1 MTLAGIVEYQISPRG
16 GERYPGPR
24 AVWPVRLPD
33 HFTEPLPRT
42 YRYFRMTLWSVH
54 DSFVR
59 IRTSQGKERDMA
71 QVDGSRVVAQG
82 LKEEGVE
89 TMFYIMGGPN
99 FDLSIHADRLGIR
112 LIDVRHEQAAAM
124 MAHAYSRVTR
134 KTGVCMGA
142 GGPGALNLLTGIA
155 NAHLD
160 ACPVLALGGASS
172 FNLYELGDF
181 QELDQVAIFKPV
193 CKWTARIYEAR
204 RAKEYVHFA
213 MVRAR
218 HGKPGPVYLD
228 MPGNMLYEKVD
239 EARVVPRPVLKET
252 SLPSPDSRSIER
264 AVELLR
270 NARKPILLTGSGIFW
285 SGAGEEMRRFVE
297 TTGIPFFTSPQG
309 RGMVPDDH
317 PLCLLGAR
325 SYAFR
330 EADLVLVVGTRLNF
344 IIGQGRPPRFSADAK
359 FIHVDVDGEEIGRVR
374 TVELGIVGDARA
386 VLEQLIVA
394 AHGRLWFGNDSPWV
408 QELAARDRQ
417 SRDKTAPLLNSD
429 QVPVHPFRLC
439 REIRDFIPRNAILA
453 VDGHEIMNMSRQA
466 IPSFTPG
473 ARLNPGPN
481 GCMGVGLPFGLGAKA
496 AAPER
501 TVVVLNG
508 DGSLGLNLMELDT
521 AVRHGLPVLVV
532 VSNNAGW
539 TARPKGDLH
548 LPGRELGQVRY
559 DLIAQ
564 GFGAY
569 GEFVEDPHAIR
580 PVLERGLK
588 EVEKGRPALINVVTE
603 PTAMAQT
610 VQFASYGG

>member
-1 MTLAGIVEYQISPRG
+1 
-16 GERYPGPR
+16 
-24 AVWPVRLPD
+24 
-33 HFTEPLPRT
+33 
-42 YRYFRMTLWSVH
+42 
-54 DSFVR
+54 
-59 IRTSQGKERDMA
+59 MA
-71 QVDGSRVVAQG
+71 QVDGSQLIAEG

-155 NAHLD
+155 NAYLD

-228 MPGNMLYEKVD
+228 MPGNMLYEKVE
-239 EARVVPRPVLKET
+239 EARVVPRPALKEM
-252 SLPSPDSRSIER
+252 SVPGPDSRSIER

-285 SGAGEEMRRFVE
+285 SGAGDEMRRFVE

-325 SYAFR
+325 SHAFR
-330 EADLVLVVGTRLNF
+330 KADVVLVVGTRFNF
-344 IIGQGRPPRFSADAK
+344 IIGQGRPPRFSGDAK
-359 FIHVDVDGEEIGRVR
+359 FIQVDVDSEEIGRVQ
-374 TVELGIVGDARA
+374 TVEVGIVGDAKA
-386 VLEQLIVA
+386 VFEQLTVA
-394 AHGRLWFGNDSPWV
+394 AHGRVSFGSDSPWV

-439 REIRDFIPRNAILA
+439 REIRDFIPRDAILA

-539 TARPKGDLH
+539 TARPKGNLR
-548 LPGRELGQVRY
+548 LPGRELGYVRY

-569 GEFVEDPHAIR
+569 GEFVEDPRAIR
-580 PVLERGLK
+580 PALERGLK

>member
-1 MTLAGIVEYQISPRG
+1 
-16 GERYPGPR
+16 
-24 AVWPVRLPD
+24 
-33 HFTEPLPRT
+33 
-42 YRYFRMTLWSVH
+42 
-54 DSFVR
+54 
-59 IRTSQGKERDMA
+59 MA
-71 QVDGSRVVAQG
+71 QVDGSRLVAEG

-89 TMFYIMGGPN
+89 TIFFIMGGPN

-155 NAHLD
+155 NAYLD

-239 EARVVPRPVLKET
+239 ESRVVPRPALKEM
-252 SLPSPDSRSIER
+252 SLPTPDSRSIER
-264 AVELLR
+264 ALELLR

-297 TTGIPFFTSPQG
+297 ATGIPFFTSPQG
-309 RGMVPDDH
+309 RGIIPEDH
-317 PLCLLGAR
+317 PLCFLGAR

-330 EADLVLVVGTRLNF
+330 EADVVLVVGTRFNF

-359 FIHVDVDGEEIGRVR
+359 FIQADLDSEEIGRVR
-374 TVELGIVGDARA
+374 TVEVGIVGDAKA
-386 VLEQLIVA
+386 VLEQLTAV
-394 AHGRLWFGNDSPWV
+394 AHGRAKFGSDSPWV
-408 QELAARDRQ
+408 QELVARDRQ

-439 REIRDFIPRNAILA
+439 REIRDLIPRTAILA

-521 AVRHGLPVLVV
+521 AVRHGLPLLVV

-539 TARPKGDLH
+539 TARPKGDIR
-548 LPGRELGQVRY
+548 LPGRELGHVRY

-564 GFGAY
+564 AFGAY
-569 GEFVEDPHAIR
+569 GEFVDDPRAIR
-580 PVLERGLK
+580 PALEQGLK
-588 EVEKGRPALINVVTE
+588 EVEKGRSALINVVTE

>member
-1 MTLAGIVEYQISPRG
+1 
-16 GERYPGPR
+16 
-24 AVWPVRLPD
+24 
-33 HFTEPLPRT
+33 
-42 YRYFRMTLWSVH
+42 
-54 DSFVR
+54 
-59 IRTSQGKERDMA
+59 
-71 QVDGSRVVAQG
+71 
-82 LKEEGVE
+82 
-89 TMFYIMGGPN
+89 
-99 FDLSIHADRLGIR
+99 
-112 LIDVRHEQAAAM
+112 
-124 MAHAYSRVTR
+124 
-134 KTGVCMGA
+134 
-142 GGPGALNLLTGIA
+142 
-155 NAHLD
+155 
-160 ACPVLALGGASS
+160 
-172 FNLYELGDF
+172 
-181 QELDQVAIFKPV
+181 
-193 CKWTARIYEAR
+193 
-204 RAKEYVHFA
+204 

-239 EARVVPRPVLKET
+239 ESRVVPRPSLKEL

-270 NARKPILLTGSGIFW
+270 NAWKPILLTGSGIFW
-285 SGAGEEMRRFVE
+285 SGAGDEMRRFVE
-297 TTGIPFFTSPQG
+297 ATGIPFFTSPQG

-330 EADLVLVVGTRLNF
+330 EADVVLVVGTRFNF

-359 FIHVDVDGEEIGRVR
+359 FIQVDVDSEEIGRIR
-374 TVELGIVGDARA
+374 TVELGIVGDAKT
-386 VLEQLIVA
+386 VLEQLTVA
-394 AHGRLWFGNDSPWV
+394 AHGRVGFGSDSPWV

-417 SRDKTAPLLNSD
+417 SRDKTAPLLASD

-439 REIRDFIPRNAILA
+439 REIRDFIPRDAILA

-521 AVRHGLPVLVV
+521 AVRQGLPVLVV

-539 TARPKGDLH
+539 TARPKGDLR
-548 LPGRELGQVRY
+548 LPGRELGHVRY

-569 GEFVEDPHAIR
+569 GELVEDPRAIR
-580 PVLERGLK
+580 PALERGMR

>member
-1 MTLAGIVEYQISPRG
+1 MT
-16 GERYPGPR
+16 
-24 AVWPVRLPD
+24 
-33 HFTEPLPRT
+33 
-42 YRYFRMTLWSVH
+42 
-54 DSFVR
+54 
-59 IRTSQGKERDMA
+59 
-71 QVDGSRVVAQG
+71 QVDGSRLIAEG
-82 LKEEGVE
+82 LKEEGVD
-89 TMFYIMGGPN
+89 TLFFIMGGPT
-99 FDLSIHADRLGIR
+99 FDLSIHLDRLGIR

-124 MAHAYSRVTR
+124 MAHAYSRVTG

-172 FNLYELGDF
+172 FSLYELGDF
-181 QELDQVAIFKPV
+181 QELDQVALFKPI

-218 HGKPGPVYLD
+218 HGKHGPVYLD

-239 EARVVPRPVLKET
+239 ESRVAPRPSLKEMG
-252 SLPSPDSRSIER
+252 LPSPDSGSIER

-270 NARKPILLTGSGIFW
+270 TARKPVLLTGSGVLW
-285 SGAGEEMRRFVE
+285 SGAGEAMRRFAE

-309 RGMVPDDH
+309 RGVVSEDH
-317 PLCLLGAR
+317 PLCFLGAR
-325 SYAFR
+325 SFAFR
-330 EADLVLVVGTRLNF
+330 EADVVLVVGTRFNF
-344 IIGQGRPPRFSADAK
+344 IIGQGRPPRFSGDAR
-359 FIHVDVDGEEIGRVR
+359 FIQVDVDAEEIGRVGS
-374 TVELGIVGDARA
+374 VELGIVGDAKE
-386 VLEQLIVA
+386 VFQQLTIA
-394 AHGRLWFGNDSPWV
+394 AKDRVWCGNGSPWV
-408 QELAARDRQ
+408 QELHARDRQ
-417 SRDKTAPLLNSD
+417 SREKTAALLNSD
-429 QVPVHPFRLC
+429 QVPIHPFRLC
-439 REIRDFIPRNAILA
+439 REIRDFIPRDAILA

-481 GCMGVGLPFGLGAKA
+481 GCMGVGLPFGLGAKV

-521 AVRHGLPVLVV
+521 AMRHGLPVLVV

-539 TARPKGDLH
+539 TARPKDGLR
-548 LPGRELGQVRY
+548 LPGRELGNVRY

-569 GEFVEDPHAIR
+569 GEFVEDPRAIR
-580 PVLERGLK
+580 SALERGMK
-588 EVEKGRPALINVVTE
+588 EVQNGRPALINVVTE

-610 VQFASYGG
+610 VRFASYGG

>member
-1 MTLAGIVEYQISPRG
+1 
-16 GERYPGPR
+16 
-24 AVWPVRLPD
+24 
-33 HFTEPLPRT
+33 
-42 YRYFRMTLWSVH
+42 
-54 DSFVR
+54 
-59 IRTSQGKERDMA
+59 MA
-71 QVDGSRVVAQG
+71 QVDGSRLVAEG
-82 LKEEGVE
+82 LKEEGVD

-99 FDLSIHADRLGIR
+99 FDLSIHLDRLGIR

-155 NAHLD
+155 NAYLD
-160 ACPVLALGGASS
+160 ACPILALGGASS

-181 QELDQVAIFKPV
+181 QELDQVAMFKPV

-218 HGKPGPVYLD
+218 HGKSGPVYLD

-239 EARVVPRPVLKET
+239 ESRVVPRPSLKEM
-252 SLPSPDSRSIER
+252 SIPSPDSRSIDR
-264 AVELLR
+264 TVELLR

-297 TTGIPFFTSPQG
+297 ATGIPFFTSPQG
-309 RGMVPDDH
+309 RGILPDDH
-317 PLCLLGAR
+317 PLCFLGAR

-330 EADLVLVVGTRLNF
+330 EADVVLVVGTRFNF
-344 IIGQGRPPRFSADAK
+344 IIGQGRPPRFSGDAR
-359 FIHVDVDGEEIGRVR
+359 FIQVDVDAEEIGRVR
-374 TVELGIVGDARA
+374 SVELGIVGDAKA
-386 VLEQLIVA
+386 VLEQLTVA
-394 AHGRLWFGNDSPWV
+394 AHGRVRFGNDSPWV
-408 QELAARDRQ
+408 RELTARDLQ
-417 SRDKTAPLLNSD
+417 SRDKTAPLLNSE

-439 REIRDFIPRNAILA
+439 REIRDFIPRDAILA

-481 GCMGVGLPFGLGAKA
+481 GCMGVGLPFGLGAKT
-496 AAPER
+496 AAPKR

-539 TARPKGDLH
+539 TARPKGDLR
-548 LPGRELGQVRY
+548 LPGRELGHVRY

-569 GEFVEDPHAIR
+569 GEFVEDPRAIR
-580 PVLERGLK
+580 PALERGLR

-603 PTAMAQT
+603 PTAVAQT

>member
-1 MTLAGIVEYQISPRG
+1 
-16 GERYPGPR
+16 
-24 AVWPVRLPD
+24 
-33 HFTEPLPRT
+33 
-42 YRYFRMTLWSVH
+42 
-54 DSFVR
+54 
-59 IRTSQGKERDMA
+59 MA
-71 QVDGSRVVAQG
+71 QVDGSRLIAEG
-82 LKEEGVE
+82 LKEEGVD
-89 TMFYIMGGPN
+89 TIFFIMGGPT
-99 FDLSIHADRLGIR
+99 FDLSIHLERLGIR

-124 MAHAYSRVTR
+124 MAHAYSRVTGR
-134 KTGVCMGA
+134 IGVCMGA
-142 GGPGALNLLTGIA
+142 GGPGAMNLLTGIA

-172 FNLYELGDF
+172 FALYDLGDF
-181 QELDQVAIFKPV
+181 QELDQVAMFKSV

-239 EARVVPRPVLKET
+239 EARIAPRPSLKEMAM
-252 SLPSPDSRSIER
+252 PNPDSRSIEG
-264 AVELLR
+264 AVELLQA
-270 NARKPILLTGSGIFW
+270 ARKPILLTGSGIHW
-285 SGAGEEMRRFVE
+285 SRAGQQMRRFVE
-297 TTGIPFFTSPQG
+297 TTGIPFFTTPQG
-309 RGMVPDDH
+309 RGVVPEDH

-325 SYAFR
+325 SFAFR
-330 EADLVLVVGTRLNF
+330 EADVVLIVGTRFNF
-344 IIGQGRPPRFSADAK
+344 IIGQGRPPRFSGDAR
-359 FIHVDVDGEEIGRVR
+359 FVQVDVEAEEIGRVR
-374 TVELGIVGDARA
+374 SVELGIVGDAGA
-386 VLEQLIVA
+386 VLDQLTVA
-394 AHGRLWFGNDSPWV
+394 AKGRVWFGNESTWV
-408 QELAARDRQ
+408 QELQVRDQQ
-417 SRDKTAPLLNSD
+417 SREKTAALLDSD
-429 QVPVHPFRLC
+429 QIPIHPLRLC
-439 REIRDFIPRNAILA
+439 REIRDFIPRDAILA

-466 IPSFTPG
+466 IPSFSPG

-539 TARPKGDLH
+539 TARPVGELR
-548 LPGRELGQVRY
+548 LPGRELGHVRY

-569 GEFVEDPHAIR
+569 GQLVEDPRAIR
-580 PVLERGLK
+580 PGLERGMK
-588 EVEKGRPALINVVTE
+588 EVQKGRPALINVVTE

-610 VQFASYGG
+610 AQFASYGG